1 MAVIPGMHWYESL
14 PTKTRKKPRGG
25 RPRALDDVV
34 ARLNARPNE
43 WAAVATAL
51 TIEAAKTRTYRYRRY
66 YPNYEFEYRYID
78 RVPTIFA
85 RYVGN

>member
-1 MAVIPGMHWYESL
+1 MTVHSEPRWQEL
-14 PTKTRKKPRGG
+14 PSK
-25 RPRALDDVV
+25 RPRKALDDIV
-34 ARLNARPNE
+34 ARLNVRPNE
-43 WAAVATAL
+43 WASVATAL
-51 TIEAAKTRTYRYRRY
+51 TMEAAKTRTYRYRRY